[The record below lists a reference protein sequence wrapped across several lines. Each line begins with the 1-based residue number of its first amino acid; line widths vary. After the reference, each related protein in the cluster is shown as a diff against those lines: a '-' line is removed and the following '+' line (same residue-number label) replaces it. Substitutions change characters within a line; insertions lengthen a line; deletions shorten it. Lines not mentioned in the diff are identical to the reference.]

1 MLQTIFIQR
10 ARKLIP
16 TSQENRYTEIEE
28 GFVNNSLTHP
38 IGPMSD
44 GELAK
49 AIAEFVKKPKSQ
61 ASLDALNDTFNPKS

>member
-1 MLQTIFIQR
+1 MPFRTFLARI
-10 ARKLIP
+10 RKLIP
-16 TSQENRYTEIEE
+16 TSQEDRYTKIEE
-28 GFVNNSLTHP
+28 GFVNDSLSHP

-61 ASLDALNDTFNPKS
+61 ASLDALNDAFNPKS